1 MLYKKTIVGALA
13 ALTLVGGAAAQAQ
26 TSQPAAVTVGKA
38 PVVAKAAIQPKTDH
52 RRDEGREHK
61 PCRYP
66 GQVYTHTTISLKKY
80 VQERGRYN
88 AAFVTV
94 YSQSGKPRGVVRVF
108 MRALDGQGRDYVR
121 YGKLYKSGKAY
132 VSLPKWPAI
141 GDYAVYARY
150 YPNKCAKW
158 KSSDSDTKTLT
169 VEKRHHHKHK
179 HHKRG

>member
-26 TSQPAAVTVGKA
+26 TSQPAAVKVGRA
-38 PVVAKAAIQPKTDH
+38 PVVAKAAIQPKAD
-52 RRDEGREHK
+52 RDRDEGGQ